1 MTNFDTLLFDLD
13 GTLTDSLPGITRSI
27 QYALGKMGIEEADAA
42 RLRRFVG
49 PPLHITF
56 AEQYGMSP
64 AAAQQAIDY
73 YREYFGEI
81 GIFENAVYPGI
92 PALLAEVTSQHH
104 IALATSK
111 PTVYAERILAH
122 FELTGYFTAI
132 IGSHLDGRRT
142 DKAEVI
148 RDALLA
154 VPGYGRVVMVG
165 DRAHDVFGARA
176 NGIPVIAVAYG
187 YATPEE
193 LRDAAPDA
201 IADDVPHLAR
211 LLAAGLNRG
220 SAISEEA

>member
-1 MTNFDTLLFDLD
+1 MSNFDTLLFDLD
-13 GTLTDSLPGITRSI
+13 GTLTASLPGITRSI
-27 QYALGKMGIEEADAA
+27 QYALSKMGIEEADAA

-92 PALLAEVTSQHH
+92 PALLTAVAGQHR

-132 IGSHLDGRRT
+132 IGSYLDGRRT

-154 VPGYGRVVMVG
+154 VPDYGRVVMVG
-165 DRAHDVFGARA
+165 DRAHAVFGARA

-201 IADDVPHLAR
+201 IADDVPHLAQ
-211 LLAAGLNRG
+211 LLTTMSNPG
-220 SAISEEA
+220 SPHTAEK